1 MKILIDQNIS
11 FRLINWIEGAFPNV
25 FHVKSLNLMDTNDSK
40 IFMYARRNDFDAIL
54 TIDEDFYNI
63 LLTHGTPPKII
74 WLRLHNASVAIQAKV
89 ILDNT
94 LVIYHFLKDSDSDCL
109 EIFS

>member
-11 FRLINWIEGAFPNV
+11 FRLISRIEAAFPEIQ
-25 FHVKSLNLMDTNDSK
+25 HVKSLDLINTDDLK
-40 IFMYARRNDFDAIL
+40 IFMYARSNNFDAIL

-63 LLTHGTPPKII
+63 LLTKGLPPKII
-74 WLRLHNASVAIQAKV
+74 WLRLHNATVANQAKV

-94 LVIYHFLKDSDSDCL
+94 LTIYQFLKDENSDCL